1 MSASEHEQVAP
12 VSPSEASIYPL
23 LHPQC
28 SSPMSFLP
36 CLFRLDYKYPPVDF
50 DHDGEWDEE
59 DQIGPAIHA
68 PAYVKDIVVNKY
80 RIEWLNLSEPET
92 DFYSKNHM
100 VATLI
105 FAETVT
111 IDDVDY
117 SSARI
122 SMELSIEKKATAI
135 VGQEVRIS
143 THIYIP
149 T

>member
-1 MSASEHEQVAP
+1 
-12 VSPSEASIYPL
+12 
-23 LHPQC
+23 
-28 SSPMSFLP
+28 MSFLP